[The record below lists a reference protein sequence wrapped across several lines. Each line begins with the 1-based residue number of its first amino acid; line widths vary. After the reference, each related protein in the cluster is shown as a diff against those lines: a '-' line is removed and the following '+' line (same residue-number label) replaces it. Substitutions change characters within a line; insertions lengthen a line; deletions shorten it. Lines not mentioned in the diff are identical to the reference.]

1 MVAVKSQTLIIMH
14 HSKKAIVIGAG
25 IAGLASAIRLSVQG
39 YEVSVYEKN
48 DYPGGKLSAFKMGDF
63 QFDAGPSLF
72 TQPEN
77 IVELFELA
85 GEPIADYFQFQ
96 ALPIS
101 FKYFYE
107 DGTIINAYTDNQQ
120 FAEELENK
128 TGEKASTLL
137 AYLASSKKLYDN
149 IAGIFLNNSLHQL
162 RTLFSADIFKA
173 LKTARWKYL
182 FRSMHHLHANH
193 FTNPHTIQLFNRFAT
208 YNGSNPYQAPGMLSL
223 IPHLEL
229 NQGTYY
235 PKGGMISI
243 TNALYQLALKK
254 EVNFHFNQ
262 PVQHIIQNEGTV
274 QGVVVGGKNLF
285 ANVVVSNMDVYFT
298 YQKLLLHPS
307 LAQNVLKQERSSS
320 ALIFYWGIK
329 QSFPALELHNIFFSK
344 DYKAEFESLFI
355 SKKVYTD
362 PTIYVNITSKME
374 PGLQAPEGKE
384 NWFVMVN
391 AAANVGQD
399 WAKNRI
405 EYRFAIIEK
414 LNRILGVDISEM
426 IEVEEVL
433 DPVIIEERTDSYM
446 GSLYGTSSNS
456 KMAAFLRHP
465 NFSNKIKGLYFVG
478 GSVHPGGGIPL
489 CLKSA
494 AIMSKMVAQKTKKK

>member
-1 MVAVKSQTLIIMH
+1 MSST
-14 HSKKAIVIGAG
+14 KKAIVIGAG
-25 IAGLASAIRLSVQG
+25 IAGIASSIRLAVQG
-39 YEVSVYEKN
+39 FEVSVFEKN
-48 DYPGGKLSAFKMGDF
+48 GYPGGKISEFNMQGY

-77 IVELFELA
+77 IAELFELA
-85 GEPIADYFQFQ
+85 GENMDESFQYQ

-107 DGTIINAYTDNQQ
+107 DGTVINAYTNNQA
-120 FAEELENK
+120 FAEELALK
-128 TGEKASTLL
+128 TGEKAENLL
-137 AYLASSKKLYDN
+137 RYLEASKKLYQN
-149 IAGIFLNNSLHQL
+149 IAGIFLNNSLHKFK
-162 RTLFSADIFKA
+162 TFFSADIFKA
-173 LKTARWKYL
+173 LKTFRWKYL
-182 FRSMHHLHANH
+182 FKSMHELNTKY
-193 FTNPHTIQLFNRFAT
+193 FKKPQTIQLFDRFAT

-254 EVNFHFNQ
+254 GVKFNFDQ
-262 PVQHIIQNEGTV
+262 PVERIIQNETQV
-274 QGVVVGGKNLF
+274 QGVVVQGKNIFSNL
-285 ANVVVSNMDVYFT
+285 VVSNMDVYFT
-298 YQKLLLHPS
+298 YHKLLMHES
-307 LAQNVLKQERSSS
+307 LATKVLKQERSSS
-320 ALIFYWGIK
+320 ALIFYWGINH
-329 QSFPALELHNIFFSK
+329 SFPELELHNIFFSK
-344 DYKAEFESLFI
+344 SYQEEFVSLF
-355 SKKVYTD
+355 KTRTAFAD
-362 PTIYVNITSKME
+362 PTIYVNITSKIE
-374 PGLQAPEGKE
+374 PDIQAPIGKE

-391 AAANVGQD
+391 APANVGQD
-399 WAKNRI
+399 WKALRTH
-405 EYRFAIIEK
+405 YRTAIIEK
-414 LNRILGVDISEM
+414 LNRILGVDLAAM
-426 IEVEEVL
+426 IEVEDVL

-465 NFSNKIKGLYFVG
+465 NFSNKMKCLYFVG

-494 AIMSKMVAQKTKKK
+494 AIMGKMVANDYKNK